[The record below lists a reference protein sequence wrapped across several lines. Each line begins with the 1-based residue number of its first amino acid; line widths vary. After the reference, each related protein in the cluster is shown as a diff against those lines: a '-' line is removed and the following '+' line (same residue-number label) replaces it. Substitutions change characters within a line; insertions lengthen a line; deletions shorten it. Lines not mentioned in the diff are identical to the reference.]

1 MCTMK
6 ETTLSRVY
14 AARFLMPDRRTDNG
28 VKPISYEM
36 LFLD

>member
-6 ETTLSRVY
+6 ETAASRVY
-14 AARFLMPDRRTDNG
+14 AARFLMPDRRVDNG
-28 VKPISYEM
+28 VKPIQYEM